1 MVTCL
6 SPFSCPYRIQWLACF
21 QPAMIRK
28 MPGSGIMCTASWL
41 CGVWG
46 WPIGRMQTGM
56 RIRQRPMNW
65 SRYSIKIQR
74 ALELGGG
81 GRKCSPQELR
91 QICFA
96 SHSFFT
102 LLKLHSIKLSCIVRS
117 FFFFLQWKHETCW
130 FRGRGHSLFCYSGK
144 SYPQIFAKICNPFSK

>member
-1 MVTCL
+1 
-6 SPFSCPYRIQWLACF
+6 
-21 QPAMIRK
+21 MIRK

-117 FFFFLQWKHETCW
+117 FFFFFCSGNMKLADSGGEDTVCSVTVENPIL
-130 FRGRGHSLFCYSGK
+130 RSLLKFVILF
-144 SYPQIFAKICNPFSK
+144 PSKCIL